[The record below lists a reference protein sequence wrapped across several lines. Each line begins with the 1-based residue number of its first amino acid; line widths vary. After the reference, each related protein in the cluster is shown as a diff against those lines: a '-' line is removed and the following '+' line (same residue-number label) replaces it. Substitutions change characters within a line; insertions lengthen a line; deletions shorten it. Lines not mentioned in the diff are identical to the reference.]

1 MGLDEEGNTAML
13 LIAPIIALVC
23 TGLAAGIFLGHR
35 AGVSLAVPELS
46 PSSFVQ
52 LQQIV
57 HKTFARMMP
66 VLIIG
71 AVLGSALW
79 AVLLRAHWRTGEFW
93 LVSGAS
99 LAMLCIF
106 AMTLAVNIPI
116 NKKMMTW
123 NAAAPPSDLSKVWA
137 PWEQVHSI
145 RTVLAIIAF
154 VAEVIA
160 LSCYHA

>member
-1 MGLDEEGNTAML
+1 MI

-52 LQQIV
+52 LQQII

-79 AVLLRAHWRTGEFW
+79 AVLLRTHWRTGEFGW
-93 LVSGAS
+93 CPVLRWRCCVSS
-99 LAMLCIF
+99 
-106 AMTLAVNIPI
+106 
-116 NKKMMTW
+116 
-123 NAAAPPSDLSKVWA
+123 
-137 PWEQVHSI
+137 
-145 RTVLAIIAF
+145 R
-154 VAEVIA
+154 
-160 LSCYHA
+160 